1 MRLAATETVAVE
13 SRKAWETKEDAGL
26 REASAVAALL
36 REEPCCPPSGK
47 RERESF
53 TDMSSGARLPAAHC
67 AFKGCVFVSEKPACE
82 SWLQPAQ
89 YWSAAAG
96 RWEQAKTWAGADCC
110 GDSQCLW
117 EHVLQQHGEV
127 LHAERGKRLAL
138 SLYVAAIAERER
150 RKMPHVGYSVD
161 RRVLTHLSV
170 MQRKAETKGLI
181 CALCAQICLQGAGRA
196 SQIGTA
202 TVAVVFEETPEAVF
216 RENWCYKTY
225 VDRYATCDPMANAD
239 CTRSWSWRR
248 RIVGRRYDGREAV
261 CCPEDE
267 ECDAKH
273 SDTEWCLACRIPLC
287 VKCRAHG
294 SKRAIPAALSN
305 DNLLGYPPAFLY
317 SLKVRYIEAA
327 AASPLFTACVS
338 FYIENDYGHLLEEE
352 LHAAKNSVAVRGSI
366 TSLEMPWPA
375 IMDQF
380 LENVSRDPADYL
392 PHSPEIL
399 ARMVFLH
406 LRVAHAK
413 EVAEWL
419 PCTRALMSSSG
430 RERLLHRLR
439 ARVETLYPEE
449 EQHLP
454 LEQRQGRTPAVILER
469 ARVQEIGRGDS
480 ELLDK
485 NATPGEAGTVVGSM
499 EGSET
504 WNGSMFTSSI
514 RADVAGADRT
524 RGARVEEQ
532 VREAQSL
539 GKYQRFFV
547 ATNSKFVDQWQPRY
561 VSHAFP
567 FSLPRAVSGPD
578 FPQRE
583 RDRRV
588 SEAAQLS
595 PKEFLR
601 SLPARVEDSIRND
614 WNLVPAVRRV
624 TSMWEVV
631 CNNRVFVPAFKV
643 GNISAAE
650 QAERTV
656 NAARSLY
663 KRLTRGKWHDG
674 KRLRPVKGDT
684 SKLSLCK
691 DLSTVEQ
698 HLVRNMRLRSQNLPG
713 TQEVRRVIGQCL
725 LGARIEFGPPLFITI
740 SPGTRHS
747 GLVMR
752 LSRYRQE
759 DPAVEEEQRAWIGAD
774 TPSLW
779 AGSEHVNVDLPTY
792 KMRRNVTCRDPWSVT
807 QAFTCSIRF
816 LLSVLLGTRACEHCG
831 LASKCHCVDTYGQ
844 SCQPLGGALA
854 LVSAWGGA
862 VEYQKSGAP
871 HFHGN
876 VHIVSV
882 YEKHSLVEIAALIE
896 QAALDPATV
905 IEYQEYIHRCLH
917 FDESGH
923 AAEQEALEA
932 AWRDNYAD
940 PAHDRLGW
948 WPGFLKSEDMKTTYA
963 AAGTEE
969 EEKKWKKE
977 GKAFVESFQREA
989 QYVHSR
995 CQHHVHRMDPVSGQK
1010 RPLSTCT
1017 SRRCKDECKH
1027 GFPAEKQVTARC
1039 KVICQ
1044 GNARKHGYRVRGRR
1058 SQLGCILAKRKNPW
1072 LSGTAPVFCTC
1083 ISVQHLHRT
1092 ELSVAVGGTNA

>member
-1 MRLAATETVAVE
+1 MAGNCLLPEQILFSAGSRAGARTACRRFLCSHADLAVRPQLRSNRGNALVASREEHAAAYLQHHIHAQPAFEFFLRFFQKPLEKIPIARLVVHTCYDSPVLAPEDMLLRARGGREAREDQVSGFHYDCLLSRPQPEVALRQGVQDANGAASRTTSAPVPGAGAASKANGQAGEAELRNKSTALDGAKATNTKKADKQEGPEATAGSSHSDTGSATSSDDGAASEMSSSESEAEEGLRLAATETVAVE

-53 TDMSSGARLPAAHC
+53 TDMSSGTRLPAAHC

-96 RWEQAKTWAGADCC
+96 RWEQAKTRAGADCC

-170 MQRKAETKGLI
+170 MQRQAETKGLI

-202 TVAVVFEETPEAVF
+202 TVAVVFEEMPEAVF

-225 VDRYATCDPMANAD
+225 VDRYATCGPMANAD

-248 RIVGRRYDGREAV
+248 RIVGRRYDGREVV

-352 LHAAKNSVAVRGSI
+352 LRAAKNSVAVRGSI

-469 ARVQEIGRGDS
+469 ARVQEIGRGD
-480 ELLDK
+480 
-485 NATPGEAGTVVGSM
+485 PGEAGTVVGSM

-539 GKYQRFFV
+539 GKYQRLFV

-740 SPGTRHS
+740 SPGARHS

-831 LASKCHCVDTYGQ
+831 LASKCHCVDTYG
-844 SCQPLGGALA
+844 
-854 LVSAWGGA
+854 
-862 VEYQKSGAP
+862 
-871 HFHGN
+871 
-876 VHIVSV
+876 
-882 YEKHSLVEIAALIE
+882 
-896 QAALDPATV
+896 
-905 IEYQEYIHRCLH
+905 
-917 FDESGH
+917 
-923 AAEQEALEA
+923 
-932 AWRDNYAD
+932 
-940 PAHDRLGW
+940 
-948 WPGFLKSEDMKTTYA
+948 
-963 AAGTEE
+963 
-969 EEKKWKKE
+969 
-977 GKAFVESFQREA
+977 
-989 QYVHSR
+989 
-995 CQHHVHRMDPVSGQK
+995 
-1010 RPLSTCT
+1010 
-1017 SRRCKDECKH
+1017 
-1027 GFPAEKQVTARC
+1027 
-1039 KVICQ
+1039 
-1044 GNARKHGYRVRGRR
+1044 
-1058 SQLGCILAKRKNPW
+1058 
-1072 LSGTAPVFCTC
+1072 
-1083 ISVQHLHRT
+1083 
-1092 ELSVAVGGTNA
+1092 